1 MKENLHLVIVY
12 PENFPEELIEND
24 ISELDL
30 KKLNIHI
37 EKKQNDIYAAMEW
50 MIPTFLATFILK
62 PYFDSFLA
70 EAGKDNYQ
78 ALKIFCKK
86 MLAKGKEMEVHLV
99 PATPSTEKLSKTYSQ
114 SLAVSILVE
123 TKTKR
128 QIKMLFD
135 NNLGL
140 YEWENAMEEFSNL
153 ITEHYENYPND
164 MLSNAI
170 KDLSQKQYY
179 TIYVKINPTTK
190 ALEFHDDHTL
200 ISERKI

>member
-1 MKENLHLVIVY
+1 MKENLHLLITY
-12 PENFPEELIEND
+12 PENFPEELIEKD

-30 KKLNIHI
+30 KNLNIQI
-37 EKKQNDIYAAMEW
+37 EKQQNDLYSAMEW
-50 MIPTFLATFILK
+50 MVPTFLATYILK

-78 ALKIFCKK
+78 TLKVFCKK
-86 MLAKGKEMEVHLV
+86 MLAKGKDIEAHLV
-99 PATPSTEKLSKTYSQ
+99 PATLSTEKLSKTYSQ

-164 MLSNAI
+164 KLSNAI
-170 KDLSQKQYY
+170 KDLSPKQYY
-179 TIYVKINPTTK
+179 TIYVKINPITK
-190 ALEFHDDHTL
+190 VLEFHDDHTL
-200 ISERKI
+200 ISESRM